1 MLKVN
6 EYFAGKVK
14 SIGFDSSS
22 IGLTSVGVMEEEYT
36 FSTAQPEEMT
46 VITGAL
52 KFGRPDCG
60 GVYAGREVLRAG
72 AQRIQ
77 PAGGRRDRLSVPLP
91 EQINFVRE
99 GSAGLSRCWAP
110 SFLRR
115 D

>member
-22 IGLTSVGVMEEEYT
+22 IGLTSVGVMEEGEYT

-52 KFGRPDCG
+52 KVLLPGG
-60 GVYAGREVLRAG
+60 AGLAGVYAGREVLRAG
-72 AQRIQ
+72 AQRVQ
-77 PAGGRRDRLSVPLP
+77 PAGGRCDRLSVPLP
-91 EQINFVRE
+91 EQINFVR
-99 GSAGLSRCWAP
+99 
-110 SFLRR
+110 
-115 D
+115 

>member
-22 IGLTSVGVMEEEYT
+22 IGLASVGVMEEGEYT

-52 KFGRPDCG
+52 KVLLPGSPDWQVFMPG
-60 GVYAGREVLRAG
+60 EKFFV
-72 AQRIQ
+72 
-77 PAGGRRDRLSVPLP
+77 PAHSECNLQVADATAYLCRYLS
-91 EQINFVRE
+91 
-99 GSAGLSRCWAP
+99 
-110 SFLRR
+110 
-115 D
+115 